1 MTPYDC
7 KMTPKVIDLVRAACS
22 SINLPLSL
30 NRSRIA
36 ALLLASL
43 LASGCA
49 ANRETQEMTSR
60 CQSDD
65 RAACAELDDQRQA
78 RDEADYQGEPALG
91 YLNLPVGI
99 FLPMPIAARNSSN
112 SSM

>member
-1 MTPYDC
+1 
-7 KMTPKVIDLVRAACS
+7 MTPKVIDRIRVACS
-22 SINLPLSL
+22 SNNVPLSL
-30 NRSRIA
+30 SRSGIA

-49 ANRETQEMTSR
+49 AKSEAQEMASR

-91 YLNLPVGI
+91 YLNVPVGI
-99 FLPMPIAARNSSN
+99 FLPVPTAAHNSSH